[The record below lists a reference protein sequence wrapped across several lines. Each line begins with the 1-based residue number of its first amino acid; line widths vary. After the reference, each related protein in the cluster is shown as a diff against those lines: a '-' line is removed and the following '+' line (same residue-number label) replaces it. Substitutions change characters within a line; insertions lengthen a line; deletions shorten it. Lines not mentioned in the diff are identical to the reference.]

1 MNAVERRSPGC
12 TCGTGQQGMKLEPR
26 EERPGKR
33 GRWLGTRGCWSRRF
47 VRVRQSSA
55 RGSSEARMT
64 QERPPAGRGRGQK
77 PQQGRGH
84 GGRDGGETRCAWK
97 GTQERGH
104 LLAVARHSGPASCRA
119 GRGGRRGGLGYGGDN
134 EMERNEA
141 WGRGAGR
148 RGGPAVGGDSSGIS
162 KGTRGPAPALR
173 RSRELDRLSKPN

>member
-1 MNAVERRSPGC
+1 MRGRTNAVERRSPGC

-84 GGRDGGETRCAWK
+84 GGRGGGETRCARK
-97 GTQERGH
+97 GTQETGH
-104 LLAVARHSGPASCRA
+104 QPAVARHPGPASCRA
-119 GRGGRRGGLGYGGDN
+119 GRGGGGGSWGTGETMRWREMKQDPARSLGSRG
-134 EMERNEA
+134 RQA
-141 WGRGAGR
+141 GRPGR
-148 RGGPAVGGDSSGIS
+148 RG
-162 KGTRGPAPALR
+162 
-173 RSRELDRLSKPN
+173 